1 MKKENVTLYIY
12 FSKFICR
19 FDGRILLQKLRGK
32 SVMFVGDSL
41 SRNQWE
47 SLICM
52 LYSSVIGTPYNQ
64 TISGD
69 VSIFT
74 FKVTL
79 NNCAI

>member
-1 MKKENVTLYIY
+1 MKKENVTLLYNI
-12 FSKFICR
+12 FSIFICR
-19 FDGRILLQKLRGK
+19 FDGRILLQKLSGK

-69 VSIFT
+69 VSTFT
-74 FKVTL
+74 FKVTQ
-79 NNCAI
+79 